1 MNEPEASPVLDA
13 RLLLSAVAVWGS
25 SAVGILF
32 GPVAAWV
39 LAVACAVPAALLTYV
54 VVRRTSAGWVRIM
67 LVALL
72 FGAGCSAVG
81 GWRASEAERHPLTRA
96 SLEGA
101 WVSVEVE
108 PSEDPHA
115 VSGAVGQGQ
124 VVFRATVN
132 SVTAQNRR
140 YSGGGLVTI
149 RAPSSSWLEVVP
161 GQSLTV
167 RGRASQPWRSDS
179 TLAVITSEGPP
190 VAVGEVPWYQRWAS
204 VVRIRFA
211 AACSAALPPDQA
223 GLLPGL
229 VVGDT
234 SALSP
239 VVKDNFAVAG
249 LSHLTAV
256 SGANISILLG
266 AVLLLVR
273 AAALSPRVGAALAV
287 VALVAFVVV
296 ARPSPS
302 VLRASVMGLIGLLS
316 LVTGRRKQALPALA
330 AAVIVLVVVMPELA
344 VDWGFALST
353 TATGALVII
362 APVWVDVLRRRG
374 WPRWFSE
381 MTAVS
386 GAAFVVTAP
395 LVGAMAGTFSV
406 VTIAANMAVAPV
418 IGIITVFGAVIA
430 LCALI
435 CPPIAV
441 FVAPLVRPPMGWLL
455 CVSER
460 AAALPGASVVVPS
473 GLIGALVV
481 VGVLLA
487 AALTLWNRISRWV
500 LGVLVLGV
508 VLALIFQHVFGG
520 GRIAPGWALVMC
532 DVGQGD
538 GLVLSTGDGR
548 VIVIDVGPD
557 PTSMDRCLNMLDVND
572 IALLMISHFHA
583 DHIGGL
589 DAVLSGRSVAAVGV
603 GSMLLPE
610 SGFRTVKDAAESHAV
625 PVVSLR
631 AGMELTLGSVN
642 VGVLGPLLPAPRDTG
657 DGADAANDQS
667 LVVMA
672 HTGAGRILLTGDA
685 EVAGEEAILRS
696 GTDVKA
702 DVLKLPHHGSRTTSS
717 AFLEAVRPR
726 LTMISVGVGNSFGH
740 PNAEVLDELASLG
753 GAVVRTDVDG
763 TVAVYGGGGGSV
775 SIVSVPRGTI
785 FG

>member
-1 MNEPEASPVLDA
+1 
-13 RLLLSAVAVWGS
+13 
-25 SAVGILF
+25 
-32 GPVAAWV
+32 
-39 LAVACAVPAALLTYV
+39 
-54 VVRRTSAGWVRIM
+54 
-67 LVALL
+67 
-72 FGAGCSAVG
+72 
-81 GWRASEAERHPLTRA
+81 
-96 SLEGA
+96 
-101 WVSVEVE
+101 
-108 PSEDPHA
+108 
-115 VSGAVGQGQ
+115 
-124 VVFRATVN
+124 
-132 SVTAQNRR
+132 
-140 YSGGGLVTI
+140 
-149 RAPSSSWLEVVP
+149 
-161 GQSLTV
+161 
-167 RGRASQPWRSDS
+167 
-179 TLAVITSEGPP
+179 
-190 VAVGEVPWYQRWAS
+190 
-204 VVRIRFA
+204 
-211 AACSAALPPDQA
+211 
-223 GLLPGL
+223 
-229 VVGDT
+229 
-234 SALSP
+234 
-239 VVKDNFAVAG
+239 
-249 LSHLTAV
+249 
-256 SGANISILLG
+256 
-266 AVLLLVR
+266 
-273 AAALSPRVGAALAV
+273 
-287 VALVAFVVV
+287 
-296 ARPSPS
+296 
-302 VLRASVMGLIGLLS
+302 
-316 LVTGRRKQALPALA
+316 
-330 AAVIVLVVVMPELA
+330 
-344 VDWGFALST
+344 
-353 TATGALVII
+353 
-362 APVWVDVLRRRG
+362 
-374 WPRWFSE
+374 
-381 MTAVS
+381 
-386 GAAFVVTAP
+386 
-395 LVGAMAGTFSV
+395 
-406 VTIAANMAVAPV
+406 
-418 IGIITVFGAVIA
+418 VIA

-455 CVSER
+455 YVSER

-487 AALTLWNRISRWV
+487 AAMTLWNRISRWV
-500 LGVLVLGV
+500 VGVLALGV
-508 VLALIFQHVFGG
+508 VLALIFQHVFGDS
-520 GRIAPGWALVMC
+520 RIAPGWVLVMC

-557 PTSMDRCLNMLDVND
+557 PTSMDRCLNMVDVND

-589 DAVLSGRSVAAVGV
+589 EAVLAGRSVAAVGV

-610 SGFRTVKDAAESHAV
+610 SGFRAVKDAAESHGV

-642 VGVLGPLLPAPRDTG
+642 VEVLGPLLPAPRDTG

-672 HTGAGRILLTGDA
+672 HTDAGRILLTGDA

-726 LTMISVGVGNSFGH
+726 LTMISVGAGNGFGH